1 MGLLMDLEP
10 LREAQEDLN
19 VRLDAVLMELRH
31 IRVLL
36 EEVIGADVGAAAGNG
51 RRH

>member
-1 MGLLMDLEP
+1 MDLEP

-19 VRLDAVLMELRH
+19 VRLDAVLVELRH

-36 EEVIGADVGAAAGNG
+36 EEVIGADTGSPALKG